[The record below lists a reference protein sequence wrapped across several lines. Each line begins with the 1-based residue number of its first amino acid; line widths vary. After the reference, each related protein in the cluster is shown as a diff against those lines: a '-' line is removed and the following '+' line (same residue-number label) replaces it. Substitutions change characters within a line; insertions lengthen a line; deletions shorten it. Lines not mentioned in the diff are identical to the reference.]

1 MNVGKRGDNEG
12 QVCESSD
19 GSRGCSVRGQLKLVI
34 GAGIHSGN
42 ACVSYPSFCDL
53 VRLDT
58 SLVCERGWCK
68 SLMGMRPWK
77 YWGPN
82 QGHEVPL
89 LAATWYAD
97 REVRPRLWRSADKF
111 NGDSIDTRYEIVANQ
126 LKAETRK
133 PEQLSGWALLWG

>member
-1 MNVGKRGDNEG
+1 MFVNSQHATSSTSSSQAIHHLLDPLRWETEQQFAPVRAGVNVGKRGDNEG
-12 QVCESSD
+12 RVCESSD
-19 GSRGCSVRGQLKLVI
+19 GSRGCSVRGQLKRVI

-42 ACVSYPSFCDL
+42 EWVSYPSFCDL

-97 REVRPRLWRSADKF
+97 REVRPRLW
-111 NGDSIDTRYEIVANQ
+111 
-126 LKAETRK
+126 
-133 PEQLSGWALLWG
+133 